1 MSSPDTA
8 SQPSSPAQRL
18 RGRHVVLGITG
29 GIAAYKSCE
38 LLRRLQDEGA
48 TVQVVMTEAA
58 TRFVSALTFQ
68 ALSGRPVYTDAWSGP
83 AISGPEN
90 AMPHIDLSREA
101 DAIVVAPA
109 TADFLSQLVHGQTR
123 DLLGSLC
130 LAREIPLLVA
140 PAMNRQMWENPATQ
154 RNIAQLV
161 SDGVRILG
169 PGSGAQACGETG
181 DGRML
186 EPAEL
191 LSAVISDFESS
202 AHSSNQSSHQSA
214 DSHAHRQDRPNIRG
228 VLQGCHVVITA
239 GPTFEPID
247 PVRGITNRSSGK
259 MGFALAAAAVRAGA
273 RVSLISGPVH
283 LPTPQQVERLDVVTA
298 CEMHD
303 AVMRV
308 LDQQGADCFIAV
320 AAVADWRP
328 AENPQHK
335 IKKESGSGLEGIT
348 WVENP
353 DILAGVARRPDAP
366 FCVGFAA
373 ETGSIDDLRAL
384 LPAKRLRKGVPLLAG
399 NIGPDTFGSDH
410 NQLLLCS
417 DDGMELLAP
426 ADKPTLARELIL
438 RIARCLNRNPS

>member
-1 MSSPDTA
+1 MSTA
-8 SQPSSPAQRL
+8 SDTLPPSPSAQRL
-18 RGRHVVLGITG
+18 RGRHFVLGITG

-48 TVQVVMTEAA
+48 TVQVVMTEAG

-68 ALSGRPVYTDAWSGP
+68 ALSGRPVYTDAWASP
-83 AISGPEN
+83 AISGPGN

-154 RNIAQLV
+154 RNIAQLRT
-161 SDGVRILG
+161 DGVRILG
-169 PGSGAQACGETG
+169 PASGAQACGETG

-186 EPAEL
+186 EASEL
-191 LSAVISDFESS
+191 LAAVISEFES
-202 AHSSNQSSHQSA
+202 ADTPSH
-214 DSHAHRQDRPNIRG
+214 RLDRPNIRG

-259 MGFALAAAAVRAGA
+259 MGFAVAEAAARAGA

-283 LPTPQQVERLDVVTA
+283 LPTPAQVERIDVVTA
-298 CEMHD
+298 CEMYD
-303 AVMRV
+303 TVMHV
-308 LDQQGADCFIAV
+308 LDQHGADCFIAV

-328 AENPQHK
+328 AENPEHK
-335 IKKESGSGLEGIT
+335 IKKESGSGLESIT

-353 DILAGVARRPDAP
+353 DILATVARRPDAP

-373 ETGSIDDLRAL
+373 ETGSIDDLRSL

-417 DDGMELLAP
+417 ADDMELLAP
-426 ADKPTLARELIL
+426 ADKPTLARELVL
-438 RIARCLNRNPS
+438 RISRCLNRSSP